1 MRCKM
6 QKQKKKA
13 LLLGG
18 LSVGFI
24 NGLFGAGGGMLAVPM
39 LKKYGGLEQRQA
51 HINSVALIL
60 PLTVISAAFYV
71 LGGRVTLAEP
81 LIFVPGGIVGA
92 VIGTAVI
99 QKIPDL
105 WFRRIFGVFM
115 IWAGWRLISK

>member
-1 MRCKM
+1 MRCEM
-6 QKQKKKA
+6 QKRSKKA

-18 LSVGFI
+18 LLVGFI

-39 LKKYGGLEQRQA
+39 LKKYGGLEQRKA

-71 LGGRVTLAEP
+71 FGGRVSVKDS
-81 LIFVPGGIVGA
+81 LIFIPLGILGA
-92 VIGTAVI
+92 VLGTTTI
-99 QKIPDL
+99 KKIPDL
-105 WFRRIFGVFM
+105 WFRRIFGAFM

>member
-1 MRCKM
+1 M
-6 QKQKKKA
+6 QKRSKKA

-18 LSVGFI
+18 LLVGFI

-39 LKKYGGLEQRQA
+39 LKKYGGLEQRKA

-71 LGGRVTLAEP
+71 FGGRVSVKDS
-81 LIFVPGGIVGA
+81 LIFIPLGILGA
-92 VIGTAVI
+92 VLGTTTI
-99 QKIPDL
+99 KKIPDL
-105 WFRRIFGVFM
+105 WFRRIFGAFM